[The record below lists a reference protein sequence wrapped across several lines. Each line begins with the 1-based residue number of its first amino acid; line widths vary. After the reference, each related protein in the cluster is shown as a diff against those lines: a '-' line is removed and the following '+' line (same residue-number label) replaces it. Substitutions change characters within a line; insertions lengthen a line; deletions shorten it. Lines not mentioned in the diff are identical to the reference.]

1 MTPTRWRLVR
11 DFAWVGSGT
20 AVARA
25 ASLVAL
31 LVVVHAVSH
40 EQFAAYAFGWALY
53 QIVSQLL
60 SGFDLAYVD
69 LTARAE
75 RAHDLDAV
83 YLRMKTLGTVVLG
96 CGGAAVCGLI
106 AHLDLGGHYSPA
118 AIAGLVAGCVFGLF
132 QTAMSRLQAHQRF
145 RDFGRM
151 VAIYNVVALG
161 VTGALVGFGVTSAAV
176 LLSAYT
182 VSGIPW
188 VWRLRHFAHTDR
200 TRATRIAFAVH
211 SRWLVLSSLV
221 YGLALRAE
229 LFLATVFLT
238 AEAFATYAAPAR
250 MFAIVEFTM
259 ATMGAVLLPN
269 AARLSS
275 SADLRGYVRRGVSVT
290 LGFALVGG
298 VVALERAPLAD
309 TLLGAHYHAA
319 GLVPVFCLAAVVM
332 SAYTSL
338 KYLLFTAR
346 MPGHFAA
353 VNTTML
359 IVKIVAGLVLIPL
372 FGAAGAAWSV
382 VAAYAVSTCVIAVL
396 VRNLRPAAASR
407 DLLVTAE

>member
-1 MTPTRWRLVR
+1 
-11 DFAWVGSGT
+11 
-20 AVARA
+20 
-25 ASLVAL
+25 
-31 LVVVHAVSH
+31 
-40 EQFAAYAFGWALY
+40 
-53 QIVSQLL
+53 
-60 SGFDLAYVD
+60 
-69 LTARAE
+69 
-75 RAHDLDAV
+75 
-83 YLRMKTLGTVVLG
+83 
-96 CGGAAVCGLI
+96 
-106 AHLDLGGHYSPA
+106 
-118 AIAGLVAGCVFGLF
+118 
-132 QTAMSRLQAHQRF
+132 
-145 RDFGRM
+145 M
-151 VAIYNVVALG
+151 VAIYNVVALA
-161 VTGALVGFGVTSAAV
+161 VTVLWSGSASPVRPSCSRHIRCRVSHGCGGCATSPTPIAPGPPE
-176 LLSAYT
+176 LRLS
-182 VSGIPW
+182 
-188 VWRLRHFAHTDR
+188 
-200 TRATRIAFAVH
+200 VH

-298 VVALERAPLAD
+298 VVALERAPIAN
-309 TLLGAHYHAA
+309 TLLGSNYHAA

-359 IVKIVAGLVLIPL
+359 IVKIVAGLILIPL

-396 VRNLRPAAASR
+396 VRNLRPAARLQRPSGHR
-407 DLLVTAE
+407 GE